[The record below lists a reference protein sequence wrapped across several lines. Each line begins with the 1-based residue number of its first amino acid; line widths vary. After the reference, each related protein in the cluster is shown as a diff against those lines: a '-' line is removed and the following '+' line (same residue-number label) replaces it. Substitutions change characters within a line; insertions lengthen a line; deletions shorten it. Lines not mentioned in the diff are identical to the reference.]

1 MHIRRAV
8 IAIVINGTTVKTPK
22 QGGITITDEPI
33 WSSKTGR
40 GTSGKMLG
48 EIVAWKT
55 TIAVTWGPLT
65 FQESKEIRSAIK
77 DGGSF
82 FSIKYHDS
90 SASEMT
96 EKTVYVGN
104 MPRTLYSLAASCR
117 WHTDVTIEFIEQ

>member
-1 MHIRRAV
+1 MI
-8 IAIVINGTTVKTPK
+8 INGTTVKTPK

-65 FQESKEIRSAIK
+65 FSESKKIRNAIK
-77 DGGSF
+77 AGGSF
-82 FSIKYHDS
+82 FTIKYYDDD
-90 SASEMT
+90 AAEMVA
-96 EKTVYVGN
+96 KTVYVGN
-104 MPRTLYSLAASCR
+104 MPRTVYSLAASYR
-117 WHTDVTIEFIEQ
+117 WHTDVTIQFIEQ